1 MCALHRHMCG
11 CLCLAEFVS
20 LEPRVCV
27 CVRLAQAHVWG
38 LLPCTGTCPFVV
50 PSATFLLLCAFHRDI
65 CWACVLHRL
74 SALSQGCVCALHRHM
89 CAAAEAVSLATSV
102 CVCPAHACASALSS
116 SKRPLC
122 LCALHKRIW
131 FSVPS
136 ATFLWLCAFHRHIC
150 WTQAVSIERRVSV
163 CVCLAQAH
171 VWGLCL
177 AEA

>member
-102 CVCPAHACASALSS
+102 CVC
-116 SKRPLC
+116 
-122 LCALHKRIW
+122 
-131 FSVPS
+131 VPCTRMCEL
-136 ATFLWLCAFHRHIC
+136 AQFFEEAPVFVR
-150 WTQAVSIERRVSV
+150 
-163 CVCLAQAH
+163 LAQAH
-171 VWGLCL
+171 MVFRSFRNLSLALCL
-177 AEA
+177 PQAHMLDTSCKH